1 MIPPTMG
8 AAMANTARLGEK
20 IVGELLG
27 QLRAA
32 LLAFE
37 GGQFSDVA
45 VRDWMLA
52 IMVAEAVE
60 KKQVVSGLGEVIDDA
75 KAALQSVRD
84 AGFMDEDDQDALEF
98 FIQAHEVQL
107 NELTQREFLEL
118 MRSIAPRV
126 EGLQKLLGSVR

>member
-60 KKQVVSGLGEVIDDA
+60 RRQVVSGLGEVIADA
-75 KAALQSVRD
+75 KTALQRARD
-84 AGFMDEDDQDALEF
+84 AGFMDDEDQDALEF

>member
-8 AAMANTARLGEK
+8 AAMSNTARLGEK

-32 LLAFE
+32 LLTFV

-60 KKQVVSGLGEVIDDA
+60 KRQVVSGLGEVIDDA
-75 KAALQSVRD
+75 KTALQRVRD
-84 AGFMDEDDQDALEF
+84 TGFMDDEDQDALEF

-107 NELTQREFLEL
+107 DELTQREFLEL